1 MALVGF
7 HRDVFTNLEL
17 CSPLFFGFL
26 VALSIDYKLSG
37 TGWATCTV
45 RPARRNYSFT
55 ASYDSNALES
65 LVTAAVAALSDINT
79 IAIQFYGRNKDWFW
93 DIQKNHGEK
102 LNIEI
107 SDVVPTFTE
116 VFGSET
122 KSVVSF
128 DCTAIQ
134 FATAVLVATE
144 AVLKEHGLKG
154 YKTLWAEHD
163 FPIDLL
169 KLLRKRLSLPRLPT
183 N

>member
-1 MALVGF
+1 MAL
-7 HRDVFTNLEL
+7 T
-17 CSPLFFGFL
+17 
-26 VALSIDYKLSG
+26 IDFKLTG

-79 IAIQFYGRNKDWFW
+79 TSFHFYGRSKDSFW
-93 DIQKNHGEK
+93 DIQKNPEEK

-116 VFGSET
+116 ILGCET
-122 KSVVSF
+122 KLVVTF

-134 FATAVLVATE
+134 FATAVLVASE
-144 AVLKEHGLKG
+144 AVLEEHGLNG

-169 KLLRKRLSLPRLPT
+169 KLLRKRLALPRLPT
-183 N
+183 T